1 MTTKPLPHQTPVV
14 ARPSAA
20 SPAPS
25 LLVRL
30 GDRAAR
36 WAPVSGLAFAIFFVA
51 GVVASNVPADSASD
65 RAWLAAYS
73 SAHSAGHLATAYSL
87 VFAGLSLAT
96 FLCTLWMRV
105 LHARSATFLSPV
117 PLLAAAVAG
126 SCMAAGGVLMGV
138 VSVAP
143 LRGYPQI
150 IRLGSDGGF
159 AMVGVGAML
168 AASLSVAC
176 LSVMALGAGVLGR
189 RMAWFGI
196 VVSVVLLGGI
206 FFVPIAALIVWTV
219 ATAIVLLRRPQ
230 VAHA

>member
-1 MTTKPLPHQTPVV
+1 MTTKPLPHQAPVV
-14 ARPSAA
+14 DRRSAPSA
-20 SPAPS
+20 APS

-30 GDRAAR
+30 GDRAGR

-73 SAHSAGHLATAYSL
+73 TTHSAGHLATAYSL
-87 VFAGLSLAT
+87 VLAGLSLAA
-96 FLCTLWMRV
+96 FLGTLWMRI
-105 LHARSATFLSPV
+105 LRARRTTFPSPV

-176 LSVMALGAGVLGR
+176 LSAMALDAGVLGR
-189 RMAWFGI
+189 PMAWSGI
-196 VVSVVLLGGI
+196 VVAVVLLGGI

-219 ATAIVLLRRPQ
+219 AAAIVLLRHPEAARG
-230 VAHA
+230 